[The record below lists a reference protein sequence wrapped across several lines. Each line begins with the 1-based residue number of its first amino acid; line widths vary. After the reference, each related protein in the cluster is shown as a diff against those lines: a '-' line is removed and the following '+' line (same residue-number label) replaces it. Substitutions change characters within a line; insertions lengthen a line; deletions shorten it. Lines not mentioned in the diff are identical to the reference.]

1 MAGAAPSSPAIG
13 AGAAARSVVP
23 FLPRGA
29 SLRGIVWQA
38 LLLACVVALGW
49 WLVGNAERNM
59 AARGLTFGFAF
70 LERPAGI
77 PIGEFAIPYT
87 PADTYA
93 RALTVGL
100 LNTLRVAVVGILLC
114 TVIGI
119 LLGLARLSSNPLL
132 RALTGGYIE
141 VIRNTPLVLQLV
153 FWHALILQLPSV
165 RQALNPL
172 PGVFLSQRG
181 MKIPGLVAEP
191 ALGWMLGAMAIGALA
206 WWLMLR
212 RERARQMATGQRRA
226 TWLPGLGLLIGLPLV
241 SMLALGAP
249 RVEWPELA
257 GFNFEGGLALS
268 PEFFALLVGLVVYTS
283 AFVAEIVRSGIQAVA
298 RGQSEAAQAL
308 GLTQGQKMRLVILP
322 QALRVI
328 IPPMTSQYLNLT
340 KNSSLAVVIGYPDLV
355 SISNTSINQTGQ
367 AIEVISIFMAVYLAL
382 SLFTSLV
389 MNLYNRAV
397 ALKER

>member
-1 MAGAAPSSPAIG
+1 M
-13 AGAAARSVVP
+13 
-23 FLPRGA
+23 PRGT
-29 SLRGIVWQA
+29 SLRGILWQA
-38 LLLACVVALGW
+38 LLLVAVVGLGW

-59 AARGLTFGFAF
+59 AARGLSFGFGF
-70 LERPAGI
+70 LERSAGI
-77 PIGEFAIPYT
+77 PIGEHMIPYT

-100 LNTLRVAVVGILLC
+100 LNTLRIAVAGILIC
-114 TVIGI
+114 TVLGVA
-119 LLGLARLSSNPLL
+119 LGLARLSSNPLL

-153 FWHALILQLPSV
+153 FWHALMLQMPSV

-181 MKIPGLVAEP
+181 VKIPGLMAEP
-191 ALGWMLGAMAIGALA
+191 ALFWMLGALAAGALG
-206 WWLMLR
+206 WWLLLR
-212 RERARQMATGQRRA
+212 RERARQIATGERRP
-226 TWLPGLGLLIGLPLV
+226 TVLPGLALLLGLPG
-241 SMLALGAP
+241 LAVAVFGAP

-283 AFVAEIVRSGIQAVA
+283 AFVAEIVRSGIQAVHK
-298 RGQSEAAQAL
+298 GQSEAAAAL
-308 GLTQGQKMRLVILP
+308 GLTSGQKMRLVILP

-328 IPPMTSQYLNLT
+328 IPPMTSQFLNLT

-382 SLFTSLV
+382 SLVTSLL

>member
-1 MAGAAPSSPAIG
+1 MAGVAPTAPAVG
-13 AGAAARSVVP
+13 AQPAARYGFSL
-23 FLPRGA
+23 LPRGA
-29 SLRGIVWQA
+29 SLRGIFWQI
-38 LLLACVVALGW
+38 LLLVLVVALGW
-49 WLVGNAERNM
+49 WLFGTAERTM
-59 AARGLTFGFAF
+59 AARGLSFGFGF
-70 LERPAGI
+70 LERSAGI
-77 PIGEFAIPYT
+77 PIGEHMIPYT

-100 LNTLRVAVVGILLC
+100 INTLRVALVGMVLC
-114 TVIGI
+114 TIIGVT
-119 LLGLARLSSNPLL
+119 LGLARLSSNPLL

-153 FWHALILQLPSV
+153 FWHALLLQMPSV

-181 MKIPGLVAEP
+181 VKIPGLVADP
-191 ALGWMLGAMAIGALA
+191 ALYWMLGALLAGAIG
-206 WWLMLR
+206 WWMLLR
-212 RERARQMATGQRRA
+212 RERARQIATGDRRP
-226 TWLPGLGLLIGLPLV
+226 TVLPGLGLLLGLPAL
-241 SMLALGAP
+241 SILAIGAP
-249 RVEWPELA
+249 RGEWPELA

-283 AFVAEIVRSGIQAVA
+283 AFVAEIVRSGIQSVSK
-298 RGQSEAAQAL
+298 GQSEAAQAL
-308 GLTQGQKMRLVILP
+308 GLSPGQKMRLVILP

-328 IPPMTSQYLNLT
+328 IPPMTSQFLNLT

-367 AIEVISIFMAVYLAL
+367 AIEVIAIFMAVYLAL
-382 SLFTSLV
+382 SLVTSLL
-389 MNLYNRAV
+389 MNAYNRSV

>member
-1 MAGAAPSSPAIG
+1 MAGVAPSAPAVG
-13 AGAAARSVVP
+13 AGRAGRSAIP
-23 FLPRGA
+23 FLPRGT
-29 SLRGIVWQA
+29 SLRGILWQA
-38 LLLACVVALGW
+38 GLLVAVVALGW

-59 AARGLTFGFAF
+59 AARGLSFGFGF
-70 LERPAGI
+70 LDRSAGI
-77 PIGEFAIPYT
+77 PIGEHMIPYT
-87 PADTYA
+87 PADSYA
-93 RALTVGL
+93 RALTVGF

-114 TVIGI
+114 TLLGVA
-119 LLGLARLSSNPLL
+119 LGLARLSSNPLL

-153 FWHALILQLPSV
+153 FWHALMLQLPSV

-181 MKIPGLVAEP
+181 VKIPGLMAEP
-191 ALGWMLGAMAIGALA
+191 ALFWMMGALA
-206 WWLMLR
+206 AGALGWWLLLR
-212 RERARQMATGQRRA
+212 RERARQVATGERRP
-226 TWLPGLGLLIGLPLV
+226 TVLPGLGLLLGLPAL
-241 SMLALGAP
+241 SMAVIGAP

-257 GFNFEGGLALS
+257 GFNFEGGLSLS

-283 AFVAEIVRSGIQAVA
+283 AFVAEIVRSGIQAVHK
-298 RGQSEAAQAL
+298 GQSEAAEAL

-382 SLFTSLV
+382 SLFTSLL